1 MKKIKPPI
9 ENKIYASIIGQCES
23 MEALGIYKGNGHHL
37 AQRLTAM
44 VSAGILP
51 KEQRKIFEVL
61 TREPQT
67 TKQIADKVKMG
78 TRVVSAQLK
87 NIYDTTSLVLSKNK
101 NKTRKLWYLA
111 N

>member
-1 MKKIKPPI
+1 MKKPPI
-9 ENKIYASIIGQCES
+9 ENKIYAAIIGNCED
-23 MEALGIYKGNGHHL
+23 MESLGVYKGNGHHL
-37 AQRLTAM
+37 AQRLTTM

-67 TKQIADKVKMG
+67 TKQIADKVKMS
-78 TRVVSAQLK
+78 TKAVSAQLK
-87 NIYDTTSLVLSKNK
+87 YIYDNTSLVLSKNK